1 VTAEERRQIEAR
13 LDARLDELMHT
24 RELLRRSGDGM
35 RDSELSRLDNH
46 PGDTGTTLHDFEV
59 DETTELVLVE
69 EERRIAEARRAL
81 ADGTYGICRE
91 CGQPIAPARLKAVPE
106 AVLCIDCQRH
116 LEGSYR
122 QRHL

>member
-1 VTAEERRQIEAR
+1 LTAQQRRQIEAR
-13 LDARLDELMHT
+13 LDARLEDLMRT
-24 RELLRRSGDGM
+24 RALLRRSGDGM
-35 RDSELSRLDNH
+35 RDSELSQLDNH
-46 PGDTGTTLHDFEV
+46 PGDAGTTLHDVEL
-59 DETTELVLVE
+59 DETTEIVLFE
-69 EERRIAEARRAL
+69 EERRIADARRAL

-91 CGQPIAPARLKAVPE
+91 CGRPIDPARLQAVPE